1 MMTETFQPTVFLV
14 DDDEGIR
21 RALSRALRTEGF
33 DVEVFESA
41 EDFLSRFQRSRRG
54 CIVLDM
60 SMPGIDGL
68 QLQSKLAEA
77 GVSLPVVFLTG
88 QGDIPMTVRAL
99 KGGAVDFLT
108 KPVSIGTLVAVVGEA
123 LHKYESTRHDDSELA
138 EIASNFAA
146 LSGREKEVLVALAEG
161 KINKQIAS
169 DLGVVE
175 QTVKFHRARSMK
187 RMGARTAAELM
198 HMVARVG
205 VGSRREGGGA

>member
-1 MMTETFQPTVFLV
+1 MTEPFQSTVFLV

-21 RALSRALRTEGF
+21 RALSRALRMEGF
-33 DVEVFESA
+33 NVEVFESA
-41 EDFLSRFQRSRRG
+41 EDFLHRFDRSWRG

-68 QLQSKLAEA
+68 QLQSRLAAA

-108 KPVSIGTLVAVVGEA
+108 KPVSVATLVAVVGEA
-123 LHKYESTRHDDSELA
+123 LHTHESTRHGDSELA

-146 LSGREKEVLVALAEG
+146 LSGREKEVLIALVEG
-161 KINKQIAS
+161 KINKQIAN

-175 QTVKFHRARSMK
+175 QTVKFHRARIMK

-198 HMVARVG
+198 HMVGRLG
-205 VGSRREGGGA
+205 VGNRRDGGAG